1 MKNVREKMRLI
12 ISNRKQLAKD
22 IEEFTLRHPD
32 GQLLPS
38 FTPGSHI
45 TIVTPGGAS
54 RRYSLVNDGNEPNH
68 YTIAIKRETSSRGGS
83 ISMHDQAKEGT
94 TLMVGSPE
102 NEFELV
108 AAPNYLL
115 IAGGIGITPILAMA
129 RHLKTEGTPFK
140 LIYCTRHPGETAYLT
155 EVSDLQNAY
164 IHHDNGDFNE
174 FYDFWDHFE
183 MPGAEHVYCC
193 GPAPMMEEI
202 KAVSGHWPEGRVHFE
217 DFNGV
222 DAVREDDTPFT
233 IRLKESG
240 REVFVPADRTILEA
254 LRDAGENIVSSCES
268 GTCGTC
274 KCRLIEGEADHRDL
288 VLMDDEKNDF
298 IMLCVSRAKSGELV
312 VGL

>member
-1 MKNVREKMRLI
+1 MEDVNKKMSLI
-12 ISNRKQLAKD
+12 VSRKKFLAKD
-22 IEEFTLRHPD
+22 IEEFTLIHPD

-45 TIVTPGGAS
+45 TIVTPSGAS
-54 RRYSLVNDGNEPNH
+54 RRYSLVNDGDEPDH
-68 YTIAIKRETSSRGGS
+68 YKIAIKLEANSRGGS
-83 ISMHDQAKEGT
+83 TSMHEQANEGT

-108 AAPNYLL
+108 AAPKYLL

-129 RHLKTEGTPFK
+129 RHLTAEGKSFK
-140 LIYCTRHPGETAYLT
+140 LVYCTRSPEETAYLN
-155 EVSDLQNAY
+155 EVSEFRNAY
-164 IHHDNGDFNE
+164 IHHDNGDIDE

-183 MPGAEHVYCC
+183 TPGVEHIYCC

-202 KAVSGHWPEGRVHFE
+202 KALSGHWPEGRVHFE

-222 DAVREDDTPFT
+222 EAVRVDDTPFT
-233 IRLKESG
+233 IRLLESG
-240 REVFVPADRTILEA
+240 REVLVPADRTILEA
-254 LRDAGENIVSSCES
+254 LRDAGESIVSSCES

-274 KCRLIEGEADHRDL
+274 KCRLIEGEVDHRDL
-288 VLMDDEKNDF
+288 VLMDDEKNDY